1 MTRKIAGIASLA
13 TVVATLGLAT
23 TGISGSASADP
34 TGDELTA
41 VDAQPQVKPDN
52 RPDPLSR
59 KQAAQRRD
67 AVDALVTGKARTVGK
82 GPDRT
87 IKMPNGV
94 NVEYPASQSAQLL
107 TFLIE
112 FGNGSPNPAF
122 PDNTAGPLHNKI
134 PEPARSDNSTY
145 WLPDFSKQH
154 FQDMFFNGLPA
165 QGGESFKNVYK
176 EMSSGKFDL
185 QGDVSDWVKVP
196 DVASHY
202 SAANGDE
209 PGSLDE
215 GVPAGRRRRVV
226 RQAALAGKT
235 PQQIKDYLATFDAWD
250 RFDYDGDGYSTSPT
264 ATSTTSRRSTP
275 VRTSPPAPSRGRS
288 GRTARRPT

>member
-87 IKMPNGV
+87 IKMANGV

-112 FGNGSPNPAF
+112 FG
-122 PDNTAGPLHNKI
+122 D
-134 PEPARSDNSTY
+134 D
-145 WLPDFSKQH
+145 
-154 FQDMFFNGLPA
+154 
-165 QGGESFKNVYK
+165 
-176 EMSSGKFDL
+176 
-185 QGDVSDWVKVP
+185 
-196 DVASHY
+196 
-202 SAANGDE
+202 
-209 PGSLDE
+209 
-215 GVPAGRRRRVV
+215 
-226 RQAALAGKT
+226 
-235 PQQIKDYLATFDAWD
+235 
-250 RFDYDGDGYSTSPT
+250 
-264 ATSTTSRRSTP
+264 
-275 VRTSPPAPSRGRS
+275 
-288 GRTARRPT
+288 

>member
-59 KQAAQRRD
+59 KQTAQRRD

-87 IKMPNGV
+87 IKMPNGA

-122 PDNTAGPLHNKI
+122 PDNTAGPLHNEI
-134 PEPARSDNSTY
+134 PEPARSDNTHLLAARLQQAA
-145 WLPDFSKQH
+145 LPGHVLQRPPRAGWRVV
-154 FQDMFFNGLPA
+154 Q
-165 QGGESFKNVYK
+165 ER
-176 EMSSGKFDL
+176 L
-185 QGDVSDWVKVP
+185 QGDVQRQVR
-196 DVASHY
+196 
-202 SAANGDE
+202 
-209 PGSLDE
+209 
-215 GVPAGRRRRVV
+215 PAGRRLGLGKGPGRRVPLLR
-226 RQAALAGKT
+226 RQ
-235 PQQIKDYLATFDAWD
+235 
-250 RFDYDGDGYSTSPT
+250 R
-264 ATSTTSRRSTP
+264 
-275 VRTSPPAPSRGRS
+275 
-288 GRTARRPT
+288 

>member
-41 VDAQPQVKPDN
+41 VAAQPQVRPDN

-59 KQAAQRRD
+59 KQTAQRRD

-122 PDNTAGPLHNKI
+122 PDNTAGPLHNQI
-134 PEPARSDNSTY
+134 PEPARSDNTTY

-154 FQDMFFNGLPA
+154 FQDMFFNGLPDA
-165 QGGESFKNVYK
+165 GWRVVQGR
-176 EMSSGKFDL
+176 L
-185 QGDVSDWVKVP
+185 QGDVQRQVR
-196 DVASHY
+196 
-202 SAANGDE
+202 
-209 PGSLDE
+209 
-215 GVPAGRRRRVV
+215 PAGRRLGLGKGPGRRVPLLR
-226 RQAALAGKT
+226 RQ
-235 PQQIKDYLATFDAWD
+235 
-250 RFDYDGDGYSTSPT
+250 R
-264 ATSTTSRRSTP
+264 
-275 VRTSPPAPSRGRS
+275 
-288 GRTARRPT
+288 